1 MRYWDEPR
9 CLSITNGGSFLES
22 AVMLATAPEIQVSYS
37 LDLHCCSILVWQ
49 KACLLTFLVVLRLKC
64 KVLQIVPL
72 ETQPPVAESPE
83 QFIEIYS
90 FLSSMHQK

>member
-1 MRYWDEPR
+1 MKYKQIFVNIP
-9 CLSITNGGSFLES
+9 
-22 AVMLATAPEIQVSYS
+22 YS

-49 KACLLTFLVVLRLKC
+49 KACRLTFLVVLRLKC

-72 ETQPPVAESPE
+72 KIQPPVSESSE

-90 FLSSMHQK
+90 FLSSVHQK